1 MNVSPASA
9 ITISD
14 RDHFFLIFN
23 SLPLRMHYTIG
34 RGVMD
39 WEEGTF
45 VLLLTLS
52 RLLLYNPA
60 NFTPNDTDGDK

>member
-1 MNVSPASA
+1 
-9 ITISD
+9 
-14 RDHFFLIFN
+14 
-23 SLPLRMHYTIG
+23 
-34 RGVMD
+34 MD